1 MNQAEAARR
10 AMAEW
15 LADEHELGSMPECL
29 EQTQEFDL
37 HDLHYYIFRY
47 KPTRNHPDWLLG
59 VAGGYEKDALDH
71 CGHVFSEMEV
81 YQEANAVDQ
90 AIALVEQVRAYC
102 MREAAK
108 QEEAAGIGPFA
119 GFVLLREARWDPRKL
134 AEDLRETWQIEIREL
149 PDDPDQPLVAEVDGM
164 TVAVSLMGAPVP
176 DQEAERNAENNYLW
190 PQAVERTKLHQAHLL
205 VAVLGRDQTALSQA
219 SLYTKLAASCCRQA
233 GVLGVYT
240 TGTVYE
246 PELYREVAEQM
257 NEGELPIYDWVYLGL
272 YRSEAGMCAYTYGL
286 QAFGKREM
294 EVLDSAASPQQ
305 LHDFLYA
312 LASYALDQDV
322 TLNDGETIGFSAE
335 EKLPITCGPGR
346 SLDQT
351 MLQISYQPA

>member
-1 MNQAEAARR
+1 M
-10 AMAEW
+10 
-15 LADEHELGSMPECL
+15 
-29 EQTQEFDL
+29 
-37 HDLHYYIFRY
+37 
-47 KPTRNHPDWLLG
+47 
-59 VAGGYEKDALDH
+59 
-71 CGHVFSEMEV
+71 
-81 YQEANAVDQ
+81 
-90 AIALVEQVRAYC
+90 
-102 MREAAK
+102 
-108 QEEAAGIGPFA
+108 
-119 GFVLLREARWDPRKL
+119 
-134 AEDLRETWQIEIREL
+134 WQIEIREL

-190 PQAVERTKLHQAHLL
+190 PQAVERTKQHQAHLL

-219 SLYTKLAASCCRQA
+219 SLYTKLAASCCRQD

-246 PELYREVAEQM
+246 PELYREVAETM

-312 LASYALDQDV
+312 LANYVLDQDV

-351 MLQISYQPA
+351 MLQIGYQPA